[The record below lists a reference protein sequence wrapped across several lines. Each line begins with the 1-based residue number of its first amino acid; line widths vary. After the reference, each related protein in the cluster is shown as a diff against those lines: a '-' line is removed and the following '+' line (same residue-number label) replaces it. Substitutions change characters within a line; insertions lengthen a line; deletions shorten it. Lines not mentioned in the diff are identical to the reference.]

1 MYSLEELKK
10 QNEDIAELCDV
21 LSVLVK
27 QKSLRNNA
35 YLCELMTRF
44 KEKVWMHLVFED
56 NTIYAQ
62 LARHQDKAISETA
75 RSFHDS
81 AREVR
86 QCFSRYARHWCH
98 PVADDGEQAVLQ
110 HDSDELFRLV
120 KARIQYENEH
130 IFPLIADH

>member
-21 LSVLVK
+21 LSVLVQ
-27 QKSLRNNA
+27 QKSLRNNS
-35 YLCELMTRF
+35 YLCELMNRF

-62 LARHQDKAISETA
+62 LARHQDDAISTTA
-75 RSFHDS
+75 RNFHDS

-86 QCFSRYARHWCH
+86 QCFSRYVKHWCGH
-98 PVADDGEQAVLQ
+98 ASGGGEQEELQ

-120 KARIQYENEH
+120 RARIKYEDEH